1 MKAASPTLSVQRH
14 RPIPTQLP
22 EEPIGRLVNRL
33 AWPIILENL
42 FQTLLG
48 VVDMVMVAR
57 LGPVAVAGVGTS
69 IQVVWV
75 AISALAAVSVG
86 TTVLVAR
93 ATGAVHPDEANRVT
107 KQSLVLATAIG
118 LLLMVGGLRFSAAL
132 IEAMGPAP
140 DVVAY
145 GVTYLSISAL
155 LAPMLVVQ
163 LIAGAAL
170 RGAGD
175 SRTPM
180 IATGA
185 INVVNVVL
193 AYGLIFGHLG
203 LPALGVAGS
212 AWAAGLA
219 RAVGAV
225 ALVIVLA
232 GARKKI
238 SLQGRGGWLPDPPLI
253 LRLLRIG
260 IPSMLEQVI
269 FSVGMLMYG
278 IMVIGL
284 GTTVYATQRI
294 TFNAISLSF
303 MPGFGYA
310 MAATTLTGQSLG
322 AQKPETAA
330 RATWYALRSALI
342 LMSTMGL
349 IFIVFGKPLMRA
361 FTDDPDIVALGAV
374 SLAIMAFS
382 QPFQAIGQVLAGGLR
397 GAGDTRFPMII
408 STVGIWL
415 IRLPLGYLVGVKLG
429 YGLPGVYSSSIADSA
444 VRALLAYLRYRTGAW
459 KNIKV

>member
-1 MKAASPTLSVQRH
+1 
-14 RPIPTQLP
+14 
-22 EEPIGRLVNRL
+22 
-33 AWPIILENL
+33 
-42 FQTLLG
+42 
-48 VVDMVMVAR
+48 
-57 LGPVAVAGVGTS
+57 
-69 IQVVWV
+69 
-75 AISALAAVSVG
+75 
-86 TTVLVAR
+86 
-93 ATGAVHPDEANRVT
+93 
-107 KQSLVLATAIG
+107 
-118 LLLMVGGLRFSAAL
+118 
-132 IEAMGPAP
+132 
-140 DVVAY
+140 
-145 GVTYLSISAL
+145 
-155 LAPMLVVQ
+155 
-163 LIAGAAL
+163 
-170 RGAGD
+170 
-175 SRTPM
+175 
-180 IATGA
+180 
-185 INVVNVVL
+185 
-193 AYGLIFGHLG
+193 
-203 LPALGVAGS
+203 
-212 AWAAGLA
+212 
-219 RAVGAV
+219 
-225 ALVIVLA
+225 
-232 GARKKI
+232 
-238 SLQGRGGWLPDPPLI
+238 
-253 LRLLRIG
+253 
-260 IPSMLEQVI
+260 MLEQVI